1 MPKKTAKTKR
11 KAKTKTAARAA
22 PLAVPKPRSAVW
34 SIQDGKD
41 GFSALVDAARE
52 KPQTVT
58 KHGKPTVV
66 VVAVEEFERKFGSE
80 TRPKKNFVE
89 HLLSIPQSDDDDF
102 EFERLPFVMRDV
114 EF

>member
-1 MPKKTAKTKR
+1 MPKKNVKAKR
-11 KAKTKTAARAA
+11 KAKAKTAKRVA
-22 PLAVPKPRSAVW
+22 PLASPKRASAVW

-41 GFSALVDAARE
+41 SFSALVEAARE

-66 VVAVEEFERKFGSE
+66 VVAVEEFERKFGAE
-80 TRPKKNFVE
+80 TQPKKNFVE
-89 HLLSIPQSDDDDF
+89 HLLSMPQGGDDF
-102 EFERLPFVMRDV
+102 ERIPFAPRDI

>member
-1 MPKKTAKTKR
+1 MPKKPSKTKR
-11 KAKTKTAARAA
+11 KTKASTARRAA
-22 PLAVPKPRSAVW
+22 PFAAPKRASAVW

-41 GFSALVDAARE
+41 SFSALVEAARE

-66 VVAVEEFERKFGSE
+66 VVAVEEFERKFGVE

-89 HLLSIPQSDDDDF
+89 HLLSMPQGGEDF
-102 EFERLPFVMRDV
+102 ERIPFAPRDI